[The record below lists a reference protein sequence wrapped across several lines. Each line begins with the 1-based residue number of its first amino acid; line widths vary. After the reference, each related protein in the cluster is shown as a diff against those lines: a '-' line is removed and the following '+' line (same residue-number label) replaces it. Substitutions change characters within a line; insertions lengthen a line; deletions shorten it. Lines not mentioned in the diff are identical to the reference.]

1 MIDIYANSFKVQD
14 LLFTVVVLIY
24 SYMQSVYLTV
34 FTFIDYKGTL
44 VHRKQHEYNTMLLT
58 LWHLLPSKRNALLL
72 PV

>member
-34 FTFIDYKGTL
+34 FTFVNYKGTL
-44 VHRKQHEYNTMLLT
+44 VHRQKHEYNTVLFT
-58 LWHLLPSKRNALLL
+58 LWHLLPSKRNA
-72 PV
+72 